1 MGAVPAARL
10 RGQWASRNL
19 DSYKQI
25 TLNASAINRDA
36 LQGAGLQLQG
46 RYFPWHYTLT
56 WAKALGGDEAWVPN
70 HIGSLHGNS
79 RVNLSVIDLF

>member
-19 DSYKQI
+19 DSYNQI

-46 RYFPWHYTLT
+46 RHFQLHYTLT
-56 WAKALGGDEAWVPN
+56 WAKALGDYEAWVPS
-70 HIGSLHGNS
+70 HIGFNPGNS
-79 RVNLSVIDLF
+79 RVNLSVSDLF

>member
-1 MGAVPAARL
+1 VGAVPAARL

-19 DSYKQI
+19 DSYNQI
-25 TLNASAINRDA
+25 TLTASAINRDA

-46 RYFPWHYTLT
+46 RYFQLHCTLT
-56 WAKALGGDEAWVPN
+56 WAKALGGDEAWVPG
-70 HIGSLHGNS
+70 HIGFHPGNS

>member
-19 DSYKQI
+19 DSHNQI

-36 LQGAGLQLQG
+36 LQGTGLQLQG
-46 RYFPWHYTLT
+46 RYFPSHYTLT
-56 WAKALGGDEAWVPN
+56 
-70 HIGSLHGNS
+70 
-79 RVNLSVIDLF
+79 